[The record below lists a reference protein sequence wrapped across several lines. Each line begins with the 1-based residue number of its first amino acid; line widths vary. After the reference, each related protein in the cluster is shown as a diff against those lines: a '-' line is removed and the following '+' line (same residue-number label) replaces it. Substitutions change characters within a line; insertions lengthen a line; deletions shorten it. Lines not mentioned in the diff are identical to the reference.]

1 MISLV
6 SKLYFLSLKRKC
18 KANNS
23 KMRGRKNILDI
34 PAEVLFIIKI
44 SSLIFVII
52 PPIFPVK
59 SLHKF
64 YFRYLNYGFI
74 KVWFAGG

>member
-1 MISLV
+1 
-6 SKLYFLSLKRKC
+6 
-18 KANNS
+18 
-23 KMRGRKNILDI
+23 LDI

-44 SSLIFVII
+44 LSLIFVII

-64 YFRYLNYGFI
+64 YFRYLNYGFR